1 MKKLFTTFILLFVVL
16 VSKGNHN
23 HSILNI
29 ASVDGA
35 YFTIAI
41 DRPQFE
47 SPSTNMTLDDLAP
60 GNHYIRVARWVDYDY
75 HPGYETVFA
84 GYVFVPQQSEM
95 TAIVTHNHFKVTD
108 IRPIAV
114 CQEPVVYQNNYN
126 YPPAPACHPVN
137 EYDFNKMLW
146 SIEHRSF
153 ESTKMQLAKQLI
165 DQNFFT
171 SRQVTRLL
179 NSMTFES
186 TKLELAKYAYSK
198 TLDRNNYY
206 LVNDAF
212 TFESSIKDLSRFISS
227 QG

>member
-1 MKKLFTTFILLFVVL
+1 MKKLFTTLLLLSWVL
-16 VSKGNHN
+16 VSKANHN
-23 HSILNI
+23 HSTLNI
-29 ASVDGA
+29 ASVDGG

-47 SPSTNMTLDDLAP
+47 APSSNMTIEDLAP
-60 GNHYIRVARWVDYDY
+60 GNHYMKVARWVEHGY
-75 HPGYETVFA
+75 HHGYKTIFA

-95 TAIVTHNHFKVTD
+95 AAIVTHNQFKVTH
-108 IRPIAV
+108 IRPIVA

-126 YPPAPACHPVN
+126 YPPAPVCYPVN
-137 EYDFNKMLW
+137 EYDFNQMLS

-186 TKLELAKYAYSK
+186 AKLELAKYAYNK
-198 TLDRNNYY
+198 TVDRNNYY

-212 TFESSIKDLSRFISS
+212 TFESSITDLSRFISA

>member
-1 MKKLFTTFILLFVVL
+1 MKKLFTTLLLLSAVL
-16 VSKGNHN
+16 VSKANYN
-23 HSILNI
+23 HSSLNI
-29 ASVDGA
+29 TSVDGG

-41 DRPQFE
+41 DHPQFE
-47 SPSTNMTLDDLAP
+47 APSINMTVGDLAP
-60 GNHYIRVARWVDYDY
+60 GNHYIKVARWVDYGY
-75 HPGYETVFA
+75 HPGYKTVFA
-84 GYVFVPQQSEM
+84 GYVFVPKQSEM

-126 YPPAPACHPVN
+126 YPPAPVCHPVN
-137 EYDFNKMLW
+137 EYDFNQMLS

-153 ESTKMQLAKQLI
+153 ESTRMQLAKQLI
-165 DQNFFT
+165 NDNFFT
-171 SRQVTRLL
+171 SRQVTLLL

-186 TKLELAKYAYSK
+186 TKLELAKYAYNK
-198 TLDRNNYY
+198 TVDRNNYY

-212 TFESSIKDLSRFISS
+212 TFESSITDLSRFISS